1 MILRKPYAILIKNF
15 KLIHI
20 ILAIFMGY
28 LFYKTNMVLSF
39 LNEYLSSVATTISS
53 DVTSSLFGPLLIIS
67 LIIIILGSI
76 IILSLMHFKDKPVK
90 FYIFNILI
98 HIILAVFY
106 YVTFSIIKSLEVGLV
121 DIRVL
126 KVIHDFTLIALM
138 IQFVGLI
145 FVIFRATGFDIK
157 NFDFKKDLEDLNITT
172 SDNEE
177 FEVDL
182 EVDTGKLKR
191 KFNKKIR
198 HLRYIYLENKLL
210 FNIIGSISIA
220 LISFLIYLNVGV
232 YNKTFQLDEAFKT
245 NQFIF
250 NFTDSYVTKYDYQGV
265 EIKKDYQYVAIKLSI
280 KKLYNH
286 QKNII

>member
-67 LIIIILGSI
+67 LIIVILGSI

-280 KKLYNH
+280 KK
-286 QKNII
+286 II